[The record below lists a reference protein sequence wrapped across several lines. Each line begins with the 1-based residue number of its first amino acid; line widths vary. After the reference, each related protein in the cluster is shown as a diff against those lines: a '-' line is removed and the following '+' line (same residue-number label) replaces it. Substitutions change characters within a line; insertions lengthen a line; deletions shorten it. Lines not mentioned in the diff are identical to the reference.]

1 MENGKKVILTE
12 KPVSLEKVK
21 ELIEN
26 ITRYKI
32 DCSRLME
39 ALTDAVELYPIG
51 VYRLEFDMKQV
62 MAFMI
67 FPRHSSKYNI
77 VGISYF
83 ETMDAR
89 KMRLYVEVV
98 Y

>member
-1 MENGKKVILTE
+1 MENGKVILTE
-12 KPVSLEKVK
+12 KSVSLEKVK
-21 ELIEN
+21 EVVEN
-26 ITRYKI
+26 LTRYKI

-51 VYRLEFDMKQV
+51 VYRLEFDMNKV

-67 FPRHSSKYNI
+67 FPRHSKYNI

-83 ETMDAR
+83 ETTDAR
-89 KMRLYVEVV
+89 KIRLYVEVV
-98 Y
+98 YYE